1 MAVRQRSI
9 LCRQRNS
16 CEREALSFWSRSRQ
30 STSANADSLS
40 DHLMPGRWMPSAAAS
55 RSASGRTYREKVNE
69 LRQNKRLR
77 LVRTNYIGRDYLDK
91 LRGSGFRFQ
100 WITCYLAE
108 QIGVDRPCM
117 GNGSS
122 DISFYCRP
130 IAFKVLGSFH
140 VDFFCDRLK
149 ARFILDGQADSIL
162 GMFKAFVASC
172 NAKRSQNGLYICHW
186 YILPNSKIQ
195 EDDRADNR

>member
-1 MAVRQRSI
+1 MTYGCV
-9 LCRQRNS
+9 
-16 CEREALSFWSRSRQ
+16 SRYSRGLRLPEKYLRKRRRPYVLRG
-30 STSANADSLS
+30 TSN
-40 DHLMPGRWMPSAAAS
+40 G
-55 RSASGRTYREKVNE
+55 
-69 LRQNKRLR
+69 LRQTERLKLRLR
-77 LVRTNYIGRDYLDK
+77 RLRTNCVGRDYLDK

-100 WITCYLAE
+100 WITGHLTE

-149 ARFILDGQADSIL
+149 ARFVLDGQTDSVL
-162 GMFKAFVASC
+162 GMFKAFVASR
-172 NAKRSQNGLYICHW
+172 NAKRSKNVLYICHW
-186 YILPNSKIQ
+186 YILPNPKIQ